1 MLILV
6 VTKTPPTKQR
16 SSAMSRIETP
26 APDTA
31 TGETAEVYARIKKLA
46 GGVPNTFASIGA
58 HGPAALQTMLNA
70 DAVLAGSS
78 LTKQDQETIKLVVS
92 VVAGCEYCVAAHS
105 LLGKMTGLTPE
116 VLKALRDAK
125 PTGDEKRDALAR
137 FVTVLTKTR
146 GTIPETAFNAIKHA
160 GYSDAQ
166 LVEISLA
173 IAVTVF
179 TNVFNRINDTVVD
192 FPAVH

>member
-1 MLILV
+1 
-6 VTKTPPTKQR
+6 
-16 SSAMSRIETP
+16 MSRIETP
-26 APDTA
+26 ALDTA

-46 GGVPNTFASIGA
+46 GSVPNTFAAIGA
-58 HGPAALQTMLNA
+58 LGPAALQAVLNA

-105 LLGKMTGLTPE
+105 LLGKLTGLTPD
-116 VLKALRDAK
+116 VLKSLRDAQ

-137 FVTVLTKTR
+137 FVTILTKTR
-146 GTIPETAFNAIKHA
+146 GTIPETAFTAIKHA
-160 GYSDAQ
+160 GYTDAQ

-173 IAVTVF
+173 IAITVF
-179 TNVFNRINDTVVD
+179 TNVFNRINDTAVD

>member
-1 MLILV
+1 
-6 VTKTPPTKQR
+6 
-16 SSAMSRIETP
+16 MSRIHTP
-26 APDTA
+26 ALEA
-31 TGETAEVYARIKKLA
+31 AIGETAEVYARIKKMA
-46 GGVPNTFASIGA
+46 GSVPNTFATIGA
-58 HGPAALQTMLNA
+58 HGPAALQAVLNA
-70 DAVLAGSS
+70 DAVLAASS

-105 LLGKMTGLTPE
+105 LLGKMAGLPPD
-116 VLKALRDAK
+116 VLKALRDAQ
-125 PTGDEKRDALAR
+125 PTGEEKRDALAR

-146 GTIPETAFNAIKHA
+146 GTIPEAEFTAIKRA
-160 GYSDAQ
+160 GYIDVQ

-179 TNVFNRINDTVVD
+179 TNVFNRSNDTTVD